1 MKEKLLKLWELINEH
16 NKIAMFLLWFLWL
29 ILTVLTSIFSWKIA
43 WIVVWILWL
52 ISFIWYFFW
61 KNIKN
66 IFEEIVLKYNENL
79 KNKVEKFWKAK
90 IIIIFFILIW
100 IISVLSVKSFYY
112 SEPKIFKLTEWFN
125 LEFEDKF
132 EWGASKD
139 LWRIDDNQFISYW
152 NNWKTLKSSAYN
164 WRWYPMYFDL
174 IQLEWERI
182 LLAKFNLKDWWEIG
196 IQFANNKWPY
206 IDETLEKHYNK
217 CFIRSYKWN
226 FNNIDYRKGSWYSIY
241 KRWMKDWSLFD
252 DYNISSWNYYLLAK
266 ISWRK
271 VSCYFQKEWED
282 NYIEILKNDDVIFE
296 NLWWP
301 VLTKFIDDKRSYP
314 EILEF
319 KIYTKTN

>member
-1 MKEKLLKLWELINEH
+1 MKKINFRENLNWIIPTVITVLGFVFGNHFIWVISLIWWIIYIVYH
-16 NKIAMFLLWFLWL
+16 FLWSKII
-29 ILTVLTSIFSWKIA
+29 IL
-43 WIVVWILWL
+43 
-52 ISFIWYFFW
+52 Y
-61 KNIKN
+61 KNI
-66 IFEEIVLKYNENL
+66 IEKYNRT
-79 KNKVEKFWKAK
+79 KFKIKIEKFWKTK
-90 IIIIFFILIW
+90 ILLIFIVLILI
-100 IISVLSVKSFYY
+100 ISFFSVKAYYY

-132 EWGASKD
+132 EWWISKD
-139 LWRIDDNQFISYW
+139 FWRIDDNQFISYW

-182 LLAKFNLKDWWEIG
+182 LLAKFNLKNWWEIG
-196 IQFANNKWPY
+196 IQFANNEWPHV
-206 IDETLEKHYNK
+206 DETLEKHYNK

-226 FNNIDYRKGSWYSIY
+226 FNNLSYRKGSWYSIY
-241 KRWMKDWSLFD
+241 KRWMKEWSLFD
-252 DYNISSWNYYLLAK
+252 DYNIDSWNYYILAK

-271 VSCYFQKEWED
+271 ISCYFQKEWED